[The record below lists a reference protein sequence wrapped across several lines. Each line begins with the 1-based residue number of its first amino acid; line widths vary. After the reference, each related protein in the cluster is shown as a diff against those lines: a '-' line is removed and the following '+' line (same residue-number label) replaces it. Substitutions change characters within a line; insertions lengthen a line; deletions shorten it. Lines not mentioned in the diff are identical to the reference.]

1 MLVAGD
7 VVGLEVWGAAEL
19 SGDKI
24 LHKELAEGQNI
35 HTNNQEAFG
44 LPSRLIAKILKFR
57 ILYGGSAYA
66 FAQDPDFMEVSTSV
80 KYWERAIDAYYTK
93 YSGIAAWHSGLLD
106 CVRKTGFIEIPS
118 GRVFRFEPKQ
128 TWRGLDWPL
137 TTIKN
142 YPVQGLGADLVMLA
156 RIELQRLIDESG
168 LEALIVMTVH
178 DSLVVDT
185 PSVNVSKVAE
195 FIHQAI
201 AKVPDLA
208 YNNWQ
213 HRFSLPLHSE
223 ISVGRSKAELE
234 VFNNFNKG

>member
-1 MLVAGD
+1 M
-7 VVGLEVWGAAEL
+7 
-19 SGDKI
+19 
-24 LHKELAEGQNI
+24 KELLDGEDI
-35 HTNNQEAFG
+35 HANNQKAFG
-44 LPSRLIAKILKFR
+44 LPSRLISKIFKFR
-57 ILYGGSAYA
+57 LIYGGSAYSYA
-66 FAQDPDFMEVSTSV
+66 NDPDFSIVGFNQKRWQKV
-80 KYWERAIDAYYTK
+80 IDDYYTK
-93 YSGIAAWHSGLLD
+93 YVGIRKWHEDLVNL
-106 CVRKTGFIEIPS
+106 VRETGFIEIPS

-128 TWRGLDWPL
+128 SWKGLEWPL

-201 AKVPDLA
+201 ASVPEMC
-208 YNNWQ
+208 YNRWNWK
-213 HRFSLPLHSE
+213 FSLPLHSE

-234 VFNNFNKG
+234 VYNFD